1 MIDIAIATCSYHP
14 DLGHHDRGVIAE
26 LAELGIR
33 ATPLVWTDATATVEK
48 FAAVVVQSTWDSH
61 HDPLAFSSWARRVQA
76 QTALFNPLPLLEWNL
91 NKRYLQELEQQ
102 GIPITPTLWI
112 SAGSSVDLRREV
124 AQRGW
129 TRFVIKP
136 VVSAG
141 ATETHIFDLG
151 EMDLAQATLDRL
163 VPRLDLMIQPYL
175 LAFETEGERSYVFFD
190 GAFSH
195 AVRRPPTLE
204 SAPRGFD
211 ESHDMAPIEAEL
223 QLSRQV
229 LENISETPVYA
240 RVDLA
245 TNNDG
250 VVRLQEVELVEPCL
264 FTSLSPGA
272 QQRYARAIANRLS
285 NGPK

>member
-1 MIDIAIATCSYHP
+1 MIDIAIATCSDHP

-33 ATPLVWTDATATVEK
+33 ATPLIWTDTNARVER

-61 HDPLAFSSWARRVQA
+61 HDPLAFVAWARRVQA
-76 QTALFNPLPLLEWNL
+76 QTALFNPLHLLEWNL
-91 NKRYLQELEQQ
+91 DKRYLRELEQQ
-102 GIPITPTLWI
+102 GIPITPTLWV
-112 SAGSSVDLRREV
+112 SAGSSVDLRHEV
-124 AQRGW
+124 TRRSW

-151 EMDLAQATLDRL
+151 AMDTAQATLDRL
-163 VPRLDLMIQPYL
+163 VARLDLMIQPYL

-211 ESHDMAPIEAEL
+211 ESQEMPPMETEL

-229 LENISETPVYA
+229 LEKIGETPLYA

-264 FTSLSPGA
+264 FTSLAPGA
-272 QQRYARAIANRLS
+272 QQRYARAIARRLA
-285 NGPK
+285 NAPK